1 MFEAIARFNI
11 RFRWLIVAVWVIGV
25 VAGIRLLPSL
35 AEVTKTSNSQ
45 FLPAN
50 ASSQHA
56 AGLAAPFQGHNA
68 GATAVIVAA
77 RPDGPLTAADNAAV
91 DRVERAVAQVNGVLR
106 VQDQGASADGRA
118 RKALVVTDPATEPDP
133 GQNPPLISA
142 SRDTFGT
149 LGAPAGLVLHL
160 TGPLAQSTDAATASA
175 QTGSNIRKFTVLF
188 VIVLLFLVYR
198 ALLAPLITLAPAV
211 LSLLLAGPLIAQA
224 GKAGM
229 PVSTATQQLLVVL
242 LLGAGTDYGLFLVFR
257 IREQIRRGATPR
269 DALVAAMGR
278 VGASVTFSALTV
290 IAALACLA
298 LASFQLYR
306 GLGPALALGLAVMLA
321 AALTLLPAL
330 LAIAGRTVFWP
341 TSPAAGQQTTAAWGR
356 VAARIVRHP
365 VPVLVAGVALFG
377 ALAGGLA
384 GYTTGGFTN
393 ATTPAG
399 TDSAAG
405 TATIAAHFPTAS
417 NPDSLLLHFANP
429 VWQHPGSLQTAQQ
442 LLAGASDLHTVAGP
456 LNPNGV
462 PLSAVDLASLHTRLG
477 PAQTLP
483 ATPPAGTPVP
493 ARVYQTYRATA
504 QFISPD
510 GHTVQFSALPT
521 AGTPGSRTAIASI
534 PGMRTA
540 LDAAGR
546 AAGADDTGIAG
557 QDAVSYDIGHYSTTD
572 LYMVVPL
579 VLAVIGILLA
589 VLLRSLTAPIYLV
602 ATVGLSYLAAL
613 GFAAIA
619 FTHLGHDDGVLFL
632 IPILLFVFAMALGSD
647 YNILL
652 MSRIREEAHTH
663 PLRHALTRAITHT
676 GGTITSAGLILAG
689 TFTVLAI
696 AGNNAQARQL
706 GYTIA
711 FAVILDT
718 FFVRTLLVPSAAVLL
733 GRYNWWPSTLSRTR
747 AAMIGAD
754 AADNAGDPIHPATPA
769 GTP

>member
-1 MFEAIARFNI
+1 MFEAIARFDI

-25 VAGIRLLPSL
+25 IAGIRLLPSL
-35 AEVTKTSNSQ
+35 ADVTRTSNSQ

-50 ASSQHA
+50 APSQHA
-56 AGLAAPFQGHNA
+56 AGLAAPFQGHDA
-68 GATAVIVAA
+68 SATAVIVAA
-77 RPDGPLTAADNAAV
+77 RPDSPLTAADNAAI
-91 DRVERAVAQVNGVLR
+91 DRVERAAAQVRGVL
-106 VQDQGASADGRA
+106 QIHDQGVSADGRA

-133 GQNPPLISA
+133 GQNPPLVNA
-142 SRDTFGT
+142 VRDAFGT
-149 LGAPAGLVLHL
+149 VGAPAGLALHL
-160 TGPLAQSTDAATASA
+160 TGPLAQSTDAATASTQA
-175 QTGSNIRKFTVLF
+175 GSNIRKFTVLF

-198 ALLAPLITLAPAV
+198 ALLAPLVTLAPAV
-211 LSLLLAGPLIAQA
+211 LSLLAAGPLIAQA

-257 IREQIRRGATPR
+257 VREEIRRGATPR
-269 DALVAAMGR
+269 DALVIAMGR

-290 IAALACLA
+290 VAALGCLA

-306 GLGPALALGLAVMLA
+306 GLGPALAIGLVVMLA

-330 LAIAGRTVFWP
+330 LAIVGRTVFWP
-341 TSPAAGQQTTAAWGR
+341 TRPAAGQQTTAAWGR
-356 VAARIVRHP
+356 LAARIVRHP
-365 VPVLVAGVALFG
+365 VPVLLAGVALFG
-377 ALAGGLA
+377 ALAAGLA

-405 TATIAAHFPTAS
+405 TASIAAHYPTAT
-417 NPDSLLLHFANP
+417 NPDSLLLHFATS
-429 VWQHPGSLQTAQQ
+429 VWQHPDRLEIAQQ
-442 LLAGASDLHTVAGP
+442 RLAAATDLQMIAGP
-456 LNPNGV
+456 LSPNGV
-462 PLSAVDLASLHTRLG
+462 PLSAADLASLHTRLG

-493 ARVYQTYRATA
+493 PSVYQTYRATA

-510 GHTVQFSALPT
+510 GHTVQFFALPT
-521 AGTPGSRTAIASI
+521 AGTPGSRTAIAAVPDI
-534 PGMRTA
+534 RAT

-546 AAGADDTGIAG
+546 AVGADDTGIAG
-557 QDAVSYDIGHYSTTD
+557 QNVVSCDIGHYSTTD
-572 LYMVVPL
+572 LYTVVPL
-579 VLAVIGILLA
+579 VLAVIGVLLA
-589 VLLRSLTAPIYLV
+589 VLLRSLTAPLYLV

-619 FTHLGHDDGVLFL
+619 FTRIGHDDGVLFL

-663 PLRHALTRAITHT
+663 PLRQALTRAIAHT

-696 AGNNAQARQL
+696 AGNNAQAHQL

-733 GRYNWWPSTLSRTR
+733 GRYNWWPSALSRTR
-747 AAMIGAD
+747 AATVGAD
-754 AADNAGDPIHPATPA
+754 AADDAGDPIHPATPA
-769 GTP
+769 GAP

>member
-1 MFEAIARFNI
+1 MFEAIARFDI

-35 AEVTKTSNSQ
+35 ADVTRTGNSQ
-45 FLPAN
+45 FLPAS
-50 ASSQHA
+50 APSQHA
-56 AGLAAPFQGHNA
+56 AGLAAPLLGHDA

-77 RPDGPLTAADNAAV
+77 RPDGPLTAADNAAI
-91 DRVERAVAQVNGVLR
+91 DRAERAAAQVRGVLR

-118 RKALVVTDPATEPDP
+118 RKALVVTDPATQTDP
-133 GQNPPLISA
+133 GQNPPLVNSVRA
-142 SRDTFGT
+142 TFAT
-149 LGAPAGLVLHL
+149 VDAPAGLGLHL
-160 TGPLAQSTDAATASA
+160 TGPLAQSTDAATASVK
-175 QTGSNIRKFTVLF
+175 TGSNIRKFTVLF
-188 VIVLLFLVYR
+188 VIVLLFVVYR
-198 ALLAPLITLAPAV
+198 ALLAPLVTLAPAV
-211 LSLLLAGPLIAQA
+211 VSLLAAGPLIAQA

-257 IREQIRRGATPR
+257 IREEIRRGATPT

-306 GLGPALALGLAVMLA
+306 GLGPALAIGLAVMLA

-341 TSPAAGQQTTAAWGR
+341 TRPAAGQQTTAGWGR
-356 VAARIVRHP
+356 LAARIVRHP

-377 ALAGGLA
+377 ALAAGLA

-417 NPDSLLLHFANP
+417 NPDSLLLHFTTP
-429 VWQHPGSLQTAQQ
+429 VWQHPDRLEAAQQ
-442 LLAGASDLHTVAGP
+442 SLAVATDLRTIAGP

-462 PLSAVDLASLHTRLG
+462 PLSALDLASLHTRLG

-493 ARVYQTYRATA
+493 PNVYQTYRATA

-510 GHTVQFSALPT
+510 GHTVQLLALPT
-521 AGTPGSRTAIASI
+521 AGTPGSRAAIASV
-534 PGMRTA
+534 PGMRTT

-546 AAGADDTGIAG
+546 VAGADDTGIAG
-557 QDAVSYDIGHYSTTD
+557 QDAVSYDIGRYSTTD
-572 LYMVVPL
+572 LYLVVPL
-579 VLAVIGILLA
+579 VLAVIGVLLA
-589 VLLRSLTAPIYLV
+589 VLLRSLTAPVYLV

-613 GFAAIA
+613 GFAAVV
-619 FTHLGHDDGVLFL
+619 FTRIGHDDGVLFL

-652 MSRIREEAHTH
+652 MSRIREEAHDH
-663 PLRHALTRAITHT
+663 PLRQALTRAIAHT

-711 FAVILDT
+711 FAVLLDT

-733 GRYNWWPSTLSRTR
+733 GRYNWWPSALSRTR
-747 AAMIGAD
+747 AATIGAD
-754 AADNAGDPIHPATPA
+754 AAGDAGDPIHPVTPA